1 MTGAFRYTAWCT
13 ALVAIALPLAAC
25 ATRDEPAHA
34 ADSTRVADSTTRSDS
49 TPAGHI
55 SPAADTAAAAGSG
68 WDVGY
73 RSAGPVRFGVTPA
86 AGDDCH
92 YTVPAGAP
100 SGLRFM
106 AESGRVVRVDVDS
119 AGPATDRGAR
129 VGMTEADIRGLYPDG
144 LRTMLHKYD
153 TAGHY
158 LVFTP
163 PGADSGFRIVFET
176 DGHRVTT
183 WRAGV
188 EPAVEYVERCG

>member
-1 MTGAFRYTAWCT
+1 MTRLRSAHGRRRTASRSPSAVAFLARSESSTTAADT
-13 ALVAIALPLAAC
+13 TRVTDHTPVADSTP
-25 ATRDEPAHA
+25 A
-34 ADSTRVADSTTRSDS
+34 ADSTAQT
-49 TPAGHI
+49 
-55 SPAADTAAAAGSG
+55 GSG

-119 AGPATDRGAR
+119 AGLATDRGAG
-129 VGMTEADIRGLYPDG
+129 VGMAEAEIRRLYPEG
-144 LRTMLHKYD
+144 LRTMPHKYD

-163 PGADSGFRIVFET
+163 PGADSGFRMVFET

>member
-1 MTGAFRYTAWCT
+1 MHSPGRTALMAIAGSLVACT
-13 ALVAIALPLAAC
+13 A
-25 ATRDEPAHA
+25 RDAPRH
-34 ADSTRVADSTTRSDS
+34 D
-49 TPAGHI
+49 P
-55 SPAADTAAAAGSG
+55 ADTVDTGSG

-73 RSAGPVRFGVTPA
+73 RGAGPVRFGVTPA

-100 SGLRFM
+100 SALRFM

-119 AGPATDRGAR
+119 AAPATDRGAR
-129 VGMTEADIRGLYPDG
+129 VGMAEAEIHRLYPEG
-144 LRTMLHKYD
+144 LRTMPHKYD

-176 DGHRVTT
+176 DGHRVKT

>member
-1 MTGAFRYTAWCT
+1 MTSRFQRGVLAAI
-13 ALVAIALPLAAC
+13 VAPLAAC
-25 ATRDEPAHA
+25 TGRGAPTRAVDDTTAVRSTSAP
-34 ADSTRVADSTTRSDS
+34 DS
-49 TPAGHI
+49 I
-55 SPAADTAAAAGSG
+55 TAPESAIAAGSG
-68 WDVGY
+68 WVVGH

-100 SGLRFM
+100 SALRFM

-129 VGMTEADIRGLYPDG
+129 VGMTEAEVRRLYPDG
-144 LRTMLHKYD
+144 LRTMPHKYD

-163 PGADSGFRIVFET
+163 PGPDSGFRIVFET
-176 DGHRVTT
+176 DGQRVTT
-183 WRAGV
+183 WRAGA
-188 EPAVEYVERCG
+188 EPAVEYVEKCG

>member
-1 MTGAFRYTAWCT
+1 MSRLSWRAVFA
-13 ALVAIALPLAAC
+13 AAAAPLAAC
-25 ATRDEPAHA
+25 TAHDEPVRA
-34 ADSTRVADSTTRSDS
+34 ADSAPAATGAPV
-49 TPAGHI
+49 AGHT
-55 SPAADTAAAAGSG
+55 PAADSAPPADSSAQSGSG

-106 AESGRVVRVDVDS
+106 AESGHVVRVDVDTT
-119 AGPATDRGAR
+119 GLATDRGAR
-129 VGMTEADIRGLYPDG
+129 VGMAETEIHRLYPEG
-144 LRTMLHKYD
+144 LRTTPHKYD

-176 DGHRVTT
+176 DGQRVTT

>member
-1 MTGAFRYTAWCT
+1 LTGPFWRTAWRT

-34 ADSTRVADSTTRSDS
+34 ADSTRVADSAVRSDS
-49 TPAGHI
+49 TPAAHGT
-55 SPAADTAAAAGSG
+55 PTADSSAAAGSG
-68 WDVGY
+68 WAIGY

-100 SGLRFM
+100 SDLRFM

-129 VGMTEADIRGLYPDG
+129 VGMTEAEIQRLYPVG
-144 LRTMLHKYD
+144 LRTMPHKYD
-153 TAGHY
+153 TTGHY

-188 EPAVEYVERCG
+188 GPAVEYVERCG

>member
-1 MTGAFRYTAWCT
+1 MTARTAV
-13 ALVAIALPLAAC
+13 LGMLAASAC
-25 ATRDEPAHA
+25 GGGEAART
-34 ADSTRVADSTTRSDS
+34 ADSTRADSRPDS
-49 TPAGHI
+49 A
-55 SPAADTAAAAGSG
+55 PAALVHADSAPRPTG
-68 WDVGY
+68 WEVGA

-86 AGDDCH
+86 AGDACH

-100 SGLRFM
+100 AMLRFM

-119 AGPATDRGAR
+119 AGVASDRGAR
-129 VGMTEADIRGLYPDG
+129 VGMSESEIARLYPEG
-144 LRTMLHKYD
+144 LRTMPHKYD

-163 PGADSGFRIVFET
+163 PGADSGFRVVFET
-176 DGHRVTT
+176 DGRRVTT

>member
-1 MTGAFRYTAWCT
+1 MTRLSWRTVLAAG
-13 ALVAIALPLAAC
+13 VAPLAAC
-25 ATRDEPAHA
+25 TARDEPVRA
-34 ADSTRVADSTTRSDS
+34 ADSRPPADSTA
-49 TPAGHI
+49 PAE
-55 SPAADTAAAAGSG
+55 SG

-73 RSAGPVRFGVTPA
+73 RSAGPVLFGVTPA
-86 AGDDCH
+86 TGDDCH

-100 SGLRFM
+100 PGLRFM

-119 AGPATDRGAR
+119 AGLATDRGAR
-129 VGMTEADIRGLYPDG
+129 VGMAEAEIRRLYPEG
-144 LRTMLHKYD
+144 LRTMPHKYD

-176 DGHRVTT
+176 DGQRVTT
-183 WRAGV
+183 WRAGA